1 MPLALSVT
9 APRVPLVVASVTGPP
24 LTDRL
29 VPLESLAW
37 TVMVEVEVPLAVI
50 AVGTAAMVVLV
61 GSAGPTA
68 VITTGAAGLA
78 AMVSLDVA
86 RLKVLAG

>member
-9 APRVPLVVASVTGPP
+9 APRVPLVVASTTGPP

-29 VPLESLAW
+29 VPLASLAW
-37 TVMVEVEVPLAVI
+37 TVMADVEVPLAVI
-50 AVGTAAMVVLV
+50 AVGMAVIVVLV

-68 VITTGAAGLA
+68 LITTGLAGLA
-78 AMVSLDVA
+78 AMMSFDVA
-86 RLKVLAG
+86 TLKVLAG